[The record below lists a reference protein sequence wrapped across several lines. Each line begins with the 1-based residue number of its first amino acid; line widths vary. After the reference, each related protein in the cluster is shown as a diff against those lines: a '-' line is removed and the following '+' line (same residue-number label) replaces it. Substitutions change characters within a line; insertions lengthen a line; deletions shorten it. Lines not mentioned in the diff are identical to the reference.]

1 MKVSLVMSSFCR
13 SKLLKLGLWSLL
25 QQKPMIDFETIII
38 NDGIEDD
45 TERICN
51 LYHNRLNIKYLFTG
65 QRNNKEIKFRSPSI
79 ALNIG
84 IKQATGDIIILTCPE
99 VFYLNETI
107 KKIIAPL
114 LTNKKILSTPN
125 FVYFDNTNQLTN
137 KLFSSPKIP
146 KNFMDMIEHSTARC
160 KYGRKL
166 PLCMG
171 MYKQELLKI
180 GGYDE
185 DFTGW
190 GADDDDIV
198 ERLVLNGLNYHYTN
212 AKIIHLYH
220 KKQYDRKNKINNKEY
235 LHNLELYKKR
245 KGTIKRNQGKE
256 WGIL

>member
-1 MKVSLVMSSFCR
+1 MKVSLVMGSFCR
-13 SKLLKLGLWSLL
+13 SELLNIGLYSLTRQFL
-25 QQKPMIDFETIII
+25 IIDLETIII
-38 NDGIEDD
+38 NDGREDN
-45 TERICN
+45 TEKVCN
-51 LYHNRLNIKYLFTG
+51 LYQNKLNIKYIFTG

-84 IKQATGDIIILTCPE
+84 IKQAIGDIIILTCPE
-99 VFYLNETI
+99 IFHLNDTI
-107 KKIIAPL
+107 DKIVKPL

-137 KLFSSPKIP
+137 SLFSSAKIP
-146 KNFMDMIEHSTARC
+146 KDFMDIIEHSTARC

-171 MYKQELLKI
+171 MYKQEFLNI

-190 GADDDDIV
+190 AADDDDIV
-198 ERLVLNGLNYHYTN
+198 ERLVLNGLNYHYTS

-220 KKQYDRKNKINNKEY
+220 KKQYDRVNKNNNNEY
-235 LHNLELYKKR
+235 LHNLKLFKER
-245 KGTIKRNQGKE
+245 KGKIVRNENRE
-256 WGIL
+256 WGVL